1 MTKIIE
7 KNVAEMLII
16 GLFLLILF
24 SRCGTLKPMT
34 VEEKQLEYKIDKLYL
49 EYSYQRD
56 RLIIEHNRN

>member
-7 KNVAEMLII
+7 KNVAEMWII

-24 SRCGTLKPMT
+24 SSCGTLKSMT

>member
-1 MTKIIE
+1 
-7 KNVAEMLII
+7 MLII

-24 SRCGTLKPMT
+24 SSCGTLKPMT